1 MYDDSA
7 QSSLTLASG
16 ESVLISGP
24 PMTAKYELLLDLLTH
39 SADRLIV
46 VSTNTS
52 AERVR
57 RDITARSELSDDQVA
72 VVDCTTKP
80 VDPSVS
86 DTELTRYVSSPEN
99 LTQVGVQFTSLMEQF
114 DEYDS
119 VAVGLHSLSPLLM
132 YWDAER
138 VYQFLRVFLDR
149 VRETSWSCVA
159 VIGSTMHDEQVL
171 HTLYD
176 PFDSVVETRES
187 DGNRELRRRDRR
199 GRSSEWRS
207 F

>member
-7 QSSLTLASG
+7 LTSLTLTSG
-16 ESVLISGP
+16 ESVLVSGP
-24 PMTAKYELLLDLLTH
+24 PMTGKYELLLDLLTR

-57 RDITARSELSDDQVA
+57 RDITACSELSDDDVA
-72 VVDCTTKP
+72 VVDCTTKQG
-80 VDPSVS
+80 DSAVS

-99 LTQVGVQFTSLMEQF
+99 LTQVGVQFTSVMDAF
-114 DEYDS
+114 DESDA

-176 PFDSVVETRES
+176 PFDSVIETRES
-187 DGNRELRRRDRR
+187 DEGRELRYRDRR
-199 GRSSEWRS
+199 SRSSEWQS